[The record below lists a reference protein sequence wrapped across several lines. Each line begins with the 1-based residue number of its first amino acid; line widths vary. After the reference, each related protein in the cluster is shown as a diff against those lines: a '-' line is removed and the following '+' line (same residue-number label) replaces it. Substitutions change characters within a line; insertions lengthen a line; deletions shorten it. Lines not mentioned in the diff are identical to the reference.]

1 MTRKEQLE
9 AYLSENI
16 DSIYRFAYTFTKDQG
31 DAEDVVNE
39 SVIKAL
45 KALESLK
52 KPEYMGTWFYRI
64 VVNTAMTYL
73 KKRSRVVYLDPKD
86 MEELRDHGEPFSD
99 LNFEEMIR
107 RLDTKYKSIIV
118 LRYFEGMAL
127 SDIAYVLNENLNTV
141 KTRLYKALQLL
152 RNEMEESL

>member
-1 MTRKEQLE
+1 MSRKELFE
-9 AYLSENI
+9 DYISKNI
-16 DSIYRFAYTFTKDQG
+16 DSIYRFAYTITKDQP

-45 KALESLK
+45 KALGSLK
-52 KPEYMGTWFYRI
+52 KTEYLGTWFYRI

-86 MEELRDHGEPFSD
+86 MEELKDQGEPFSD
-99 LNFEEMIR
+99 LNFEEMIK

-127 SDIAYVLNENLNTV
+127 TDIAYVLDENLNTI

-152 RNEMEESL
+152 RNDMEGSL

>member
-1 MTRKEQLE
+1 MTRKEQFE
-9 AYLSENI
+9 VYISENI

-45 KALESLK
+45 KALDSLK

-86 MEELRDHGEPFSD
+86 MEELQDHGEPFAD
-99 LNFEEMIR
+99 LNFEEMIK

-127 SDIAYVLNENLNTV
+127 ADIAYVLNENLNTV
-141 KTRLYKALQLL
+141 KTRL
-152 RNEMEESL
+152 